1 MTTLALGDLVTVR
14 GGGTPRKSAAEY
26 YGGGIPWVTPK
37 DMKSRKI
44 SGSLVTLSEAG
55 VAASPAKLVPAAS
68 VLVVVRSGVLRH
80 SLPVGLTTVPV
91 TVNQDMKALT
101 PGPRL
106 DAGYLFHLLEA
117 RSAEVLS
124 WVRATTAD
132 NFPIRNLMELE
143 INLPPMEEQRRI
155 AAILDHAN
163 ALSGAAA
170 AALASFDDLRAA
182 TFRHMFGDVEA
193 AMHECGCAVFGDHVA
208 ELQGGRNLVGS
219 DPSADAPYRVLK
231 ISAVTS
237 GIFRPGE
244 SKPLPNDYVPAGSH
258 LVRPGDLLMSRAN
271 TTAMVGATV
280 LVSETP
286 PNLALPDKLWRL
298 VWRAPDRVEPTYMAT
313 LLQTPAIR
321 RALSARS
328 SGTGGSMKNIS
339 KAKLMQMP
347 FPVAR
352 ISDQAVF
359 AQRVRAMDSGSGGA
373 LKRLRMLDDLAR
385 TLQARAFSGKL

>member
-1 MTTLALGDLVTVR
+1 MKAGWATASLGDVAVIERR
-14 GGGTPRKSAAEY
+14 GVDPSSVPHDTIYLGLEH
-26 YGGGIPWVTPK
+26 I
-37 DMKSRKI
+37 
-44 SGSLVTLSEAG
+44 EAG
-55 VAASPAKLVPAAS
+55 GRILGRSTVGESSVVSTKFRFGPEHVLFGKLRPYLAKIAVPGF
-68 VLVVVRSGVLRH
+68 SGVC
-80 SLPVGLTTVPV
+80 STDILPIL
-91 TVNQDMKALT
+91 
-101 PGPRL
+101 PGASL
-106 DAGYLFHLLEA
+106 DAGYLKHFLRQPLIVDLV
-117 RSAEVLS
+117 SA
-124 WVRATTAD
+124 RATGA
-132 NFPIRNLMELE
+132 
-143 INLPPMEEQRRI
+143 NLPRLSPPELAGLEVPLPPIEEQRRI

-170 AALASFDDLRAA
+170 AALASIDDLRAA

-193 AMHECGCAVFGDHVA
+193 AMHEGGCAVFGDHVA

-244 SKPLPNDYVPAGSH
+244 SKALPNDYVPAGSH

-347 FPVAR
+347 FPVAS
-352 ISDQAVF
+352 INDQAVF
-359 AQRVRAMDSGSGGA
+359 AKRARAMDSGSGGA

-385 TLQARAFSGKL
+385 TLQARAFSGRL